1 MEVNDFEIVL
11 TDVTFY
17 LQHLQKLVLNK
28 LVIDVVTKNKINE
41 YNRKLKGIIY
51 ICLIVMLF
59 IDYLSHIIVIYF
71 TTSENC
77 LRQYPNCNNYVKDKL

>member
-28 LVIDVVTKNKINE
+28 LVLNVVTKNKINE
-41 YNRKLKGIIY
+41 YNRKLKGKLPCNIY
-51 ICLIVMLF
+51 LF
-59 IDYLSHIIVIYF
+59 NSDVIH
-71 TTSENC
+71 
-77 LRQYPNCNNYVKDKL
+77 